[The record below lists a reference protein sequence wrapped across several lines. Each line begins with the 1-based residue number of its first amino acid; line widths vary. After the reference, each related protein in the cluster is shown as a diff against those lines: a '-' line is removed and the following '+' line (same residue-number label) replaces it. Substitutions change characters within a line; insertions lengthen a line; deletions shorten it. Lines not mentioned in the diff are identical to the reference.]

1 MKKDINNKGEILL
14 YKAENGQF
22 AIDVRFKEETL
33 WLSLIQIAMLFNRDK
48 SVISRHIS
56 KIFRENELD
65 RDSTVAK
72 FATVQKEGG
81 REIEREIEFYN
92 LDAIISIGYR
102 VNSKRGTQFR
112 IWANRVLKDYLVK
125 GYALNDKRLKE
136 QSQHIIELERTLEIF
151 KKVAEAYPIQKDE
164 LSGILQVVS
173 DYTHALNLL
182 DDYDYQRMKIKATTK
197 QTEFRIEYESAKK
210 IIRKLRQQFS
220 TSRFFGKEKD
230 ESFKSSL
237 DTIYQTFGGK
247 DLYPSVEE
255 KAANLLYFIIKN
267 HSFVDG
273 NKRIAAAIFLWFMN
287 ENKLLYR
294 KDGSKRIADNALV
307 ALCLLIAESDPKEHS
322 MIVKVLVNL
331 INKNN

>member
-1 MKKDINNKGEILL
+1 MKNDVNNKGEILL
-14 YKAENGQF
+14 YKAEDNSI
-22 AIDVRFKEETL
+22 AIDVKLKEESV
-33 WLSLIQIAMLFNRDK
+33 WLTQKQMAQLFDKDSDTVGLHIRNIYHEGELENKSTAEYFSVVQLEGKRRITRSIQ
-48 SVISRHIS
+48 H
-56 KIFRENELD
+56 
-65 RDSTVAK
+65 
-72 FATVQKEGG
+72 
-81 REIEREIEFYN
+81 YN
-92 LDAIISIGYR
+92 LDVIISVGYR

-136 QSQHIIELERTLEIF
+136 QSQHIKQLERTLEIF
-151 KKVAEAYPIQKDE
+151 KKVAESYPIQKDE
-164 LSGILQVVS
+164 FSGILQVVS
-173 DYTHALNLL
+173 DYAHALNLL

-197 QTEFRIEYESAKK
+197 QTEFTIEYESAKK
-210 IIRKLRQQFS
+210 IIRKLKQQFS
-220 TSRFFGKEKD
+220 PSRFFGREKD

-237 DTIYQTFGGK
+237 ETIYQTFGGK
-247 DLYPSVEE
+247 YLYPSVEE

>member
-1 MKKDINNKGEILL
+1 MKKDLNSKGEFLL
-14 YKAENGQF
+14 YKAEDNSI
-22 AIDVRFKEETL
+22 AIDVKLKEESV
-33 WLSLIQIAMLFNRDK
+33 WLTQKQMAQLFDK
-48 SVISRHIS
+48 DSDTVGLHIRN
-56 KIFRENELD
+56 IYN
-65 RDSTVAK
+65 
-72 FATVQKEGG
+72 
-81 REIEREIEFYN
+81 ERELENKSTAEYFSVVQLEGKRRITRSIQHYN
-92 LDAIISIGYR
+92 LDVIISVGYR

-112 IWANRVLKDYLVK
+112 IWANRILKDYLVK
-125 GYALNDKRLKE
+125 GYALNNKRLKE
-136 QSQHIIELERTLEIF
+136 QSQHIKELERTLEIF

-164 LSGILQVVS
+164 FSGILQVVS
-173 DYTHALNLL
+173 DYAHALNLL

-210 IIRKLRQQFS
+210 IIRKLKQQFS

-237 DTIYQTFGGK
+237 ETIYQTFGSK

-294 KDGSKRIADNALV
+294 NDSSKRIADNALV